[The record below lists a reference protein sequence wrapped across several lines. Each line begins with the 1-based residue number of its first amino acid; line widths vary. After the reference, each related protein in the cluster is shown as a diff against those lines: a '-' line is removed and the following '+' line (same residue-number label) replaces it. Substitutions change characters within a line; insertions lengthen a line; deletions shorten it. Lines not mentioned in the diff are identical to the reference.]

1 MPISGMSRAVGKSA
15 KIPTKAKAKAVKTK
29 TKSAAK
35 PAAAPVRSN
44 PARPD
49 PARNKRK
56 SASHKPASQSKPAFQ
71 EALADAE
78 RYALAL
84 ESINEN
90 LYDWDIEN
98 DTVYFAPGLFELLG
112 LSPAQMRKPSD
123 WIGRIHPDDRS
134 LFKYTLTEHL
144 KGKTPRFSME
154 LRYRDSAGNLRW
166 ARLAGIALRRPDGW
180 ATRMVG
186 AAGDISETK
195 QLDEALAASADVLKV
210 MSRSTFELQT
220 VLDAVVAAAVRLCEA
235 DAALVFRRDGDLYHL
250 AAEKGLNRKQKDFLR
265 DKRLPPSRTT
275 VLGRT
280 ALERRVIHI
289 PDVAKDTEYN
299 WPEVHNVADFRAI
312 VGVPLL
318 REGEPIGV
326 MTLTR
331 DVGRP
336 FSARQLELISTF
348 ADQAVIAIETVR
360 LFEEVQKRT
369 SETERTREIL
379 ATMID
384 NMDDGIALMT
394 PEHDD
399 VRVHFVNNR
408 MMEFQKY
415 PADVAY
421 PESLLSDI
429 RRFQAQRGD
438 FGPLDDVEAKV
449 RQEVAHMRTPQGV
462 HFERRSAS
470 GHHIEVTYKTLD
482 NGTII
487 SIHRDITA
495 LKERE
500 QSLAAAKEA
509 AEAARADAESTRQV
523 MQVVIDNMNEGV
535 QLFDKDFKVEF
546 VNRQLL
552 DYFEYPPG
560 IGGPGATGFDG
571 LRFMAKRGDYG
582 ADADVEKIVA
592 ERAARIRDPKGSK
605 NFRRTANGHLVE
617 FSFKPLPGGRVL
629 AVGHDM
635 TEVKHR
641 EEALRSAADILKLI
655 NDGRVDLD
663 TVLQRLV
670 EAATRLSE
678 ADGANIFQRD
688 GQRDGEVFRVTAS
701 HGYSP
706 ELTDFMKRQAVK
718 PGRQSLSGRT
728 VLERRIVHIPD
739 VGADPEYAWSG
750 PRQFNE
756 YSAMLGVPLMRE
768 GTPIGVLALTRHKSM
783 PFTPA
788 QIELMSTFAD
798 QAVIAIETLRLFRE
812 VRAQTAEIER
822 TREVMQ
828 TAFDNMDD
836 GVALVD
842 REMRHVFMSRQQI
855 EARHLPEELVRPGT
869 PVRDI
874 MLFQARRGDYG
885 PVTSEADVRRYAD
898 AAFARMT
905 TPGGTRYVREQGG
918 RIIEF
923 SFKPIAGGSIL
934 GGFRDITD
942 LRHREEALAQAKA
955 DVERTRTLMQT
966 ILDNMDDGVSLFDKD
981 FVWQFTNKNHIDRHE
996 YPPELLKP
1004 GVTGTD
1010 RIRYQVRRGEFGPVA
1025 EEDVERRVA
1034 EICAILRDPR
1044 GGGYERRT
1052 VKGRYVQFKYKP
1064 LADGSLLGVYR
1075 DITELKDREEALA
1088 QAKED
1093 VERTRAVMQ
1102 TVLDNMNDGVILVDR
1117 DFNYV
1122 FGNNQFREKLRLPD
1136 AVTSAGN
1143 SVDEIIRFQAAR
1155 GDFGPVEDVERTV
1168 KERRAS
1174 MLSPGGVRY
1183 DRKTVSGRHIEFVY
1197 TPLAN
1202 GGLLG
1207 MHRDITELKDREQ
1220 AVEQAR
1226 SLLQSVLDNMSDG
1239 VTLFDP
1245 DFRMKFTNQ
1254 SLVDFIKLSPE
1265 MAQPG
1270 VTLLDILRFQAKRGD
1285 FGPGQAEEL
1294 ARKRY
1299 EFIAKPGGAYFERR
1313 TSEGMHLEFRFI
1325 PLRNGDTIAVTR
1337 DITELK
1343 DREEALETS
1352 KEAAEIARDE
1362 VERTHHTMQTVFDN
1376 LVDGVSLFDK
1386 DFRWVFSNRHHRELH
1401 GYTPDLIQPG
1411 DSGMKLIRHMVTR
1424 GEYGP
1429 DADIDKIVSDVAGR
1443 MRKPGGNR
1451 YERRTYGGRYIEY
1464 IFRELEDGG
1473 LLGVYHDITEL
1484 REREAALA
1492 AAKESAENARAEA
1505 EDANQAKSTFLA
1517 TMSHE
1522 IRTPMNGVLG
1532 MLEVLEHQ
1540 GLDES
1545 QHKSVATMRDSA
1557 NALLRIIDD
1566 LLDFSKIEAGRL
1578 ELEETAFSL
1587 SGLIDGAIDTF
1598 RPQAAAKGL
1607 TLDSFIEAGSNDAL
1621 VGDPTRVRQILFNLV
1636 SNALKFT
1643 QRGGVRVRGGTRP
1656 LGHGATRV
1664 TLSITDTGIGLTAEQ
1679 RARLFQPFAQADSS
1693 TTRKFGGTGLGLSIV
1708 RRLTELMSGAVEI
1721 DSKPGKGSTF
1731 TVSLTLKAAPADSPL
1746 ATLLRPETAA
1756 KDGAAQKREHFRVLV
1771 VDDHPVNREVLV
1783 RQLDLLGI
1791 AADSVNDGVE
1801 ALEAWA
1807 AGRYNAVLADIHMP
1821 HMDGYELT
1829 QRIREAEQG
1838 GKHAGHT
1845 PIVAVTANAMKGE
1858 EERCIEA
1865 GMDAYLVKPVN
1876 IERLRTTLER
1886 WLTVGSAKGHAS
1898 VGNGEA
1904 GAAIDR
1910 SVLGAWLGDDQAAI
1924 DSLLRKFEDTAADT
1938 QREIDSASRN
1948 GNLAQLAAAAHKLK
1962 GAAQAVG
1969 AKGVGAAAAALE
1981 QAGKAGDRARARDG
1995 LGPLAVELRR
2005 ALAEISASRQ

>member
-1 MPISGMSRAVGKSA
+1 MTGMSRAAGK
-15 KIPTKAKAKAVKTK
+15 TDTKTK
-29 TKSAAK
+29 TKVVKNKTKTATKSAAK
-35 PAAAPVRSN
+35 PAAGLTRSKSV
-44 PARPD
+44 PA
-49 PARNKRK
+49 KRK
-56 SASHKPASQSKPAFQ
+56 LAPKPVP
-71 EALADAE
+71 ADAE

-98 DTVYFAPGLFELLG
+98 DTIYFAPGLFKILG
-112 LSPAQMRKPSD
+112 LNAEQMRKPSD
-123 WIGRIHPDDRS
+123 WTSRIHPDDRP
-134 LFKYTLTEHL
+134 LFKYTLAEHL

-154 LRYRDSAGNLRW
+154 LRYRDGAGNWRW
-166 ARLAGIALRRPDGW
+166 ARQAGIALRKPGGW
-180 ATRMVG
+180 AYRMVG
-186 AAGDISETK
+186 AAGDVTEAK
-195 QLDEALAASADVLKV
+195 HLDEALVASADVLKV

-235 DAALVFRRDGDLYHL
+235 DAALVFRRDGDHYRL

-265 DKRLPPSRTT
+265 DKRLPPSRET

-289 PDVAKDTEYN
+289 PDIEKDTEYN
-299 WPEVHNVADFRAI
+299 WPGVHNVADFRAI

-326 MTLTR
+326 ITLTR

-348 ADQAVIAIETVR
+348 ADQVVIAIETMR
-360 LFEEVQKRT
+360 LFEQVQDRT
-369 SETERTREIL
+369 RETERTREVL

-394 PEHDD
+394 PEGDD
-399 VRVHFVNNR
+399 VRVHFVNDR
-408 MMEFQKY
+408 MMEFQNY
-415 PADVAY
+415 PADVVY
-421 PESLLSDI
+421 PESLLSEI
-429 RRFQAQRGD
+429 RRFQAKRGD
-438 FGPLDDVEAKV
+438 FGQLDDIEAKV
-449 RQEVAHMRTPQGV
+449 WKEVAQMRTPQGV
-462 HFERRSAS
+462 RFERRSAS
-470 GHHIEVTYKTLD
+470 GHHIEVNYKTLE

-500 QSLAAAKEA
+500 QSLAVAKEA
-509 AEAARADAESTRQV
+509 AEAARTDAESTRRV
-523 MQVVIDNMNEGV
+523 MQVVLDNMNEGA
-535 QLFDKDFKVEF
+535 QLFDKNFKVEF

-552 DYFEYPPG
+552 DYFEYPPE
-560 IGGPGATGFDG
+560 IGGPGASGFDG

-582 ADADVEKIVA
+582 PDVDIEKVVA

-629 AVGHDM
+629 AVGQDM

-678 ADGANIFQRD
+678 ADGVNIFQRD
-688 GQRDGEVFRVTAS
+688 GDVYRVTAS

-706 ELTDFMKRQAVK
+706 ELTDYMKRQAVK
-718 PGRQSLSGRT
+718 PGRSSLSGRT
-728 VLERRIVHIPD
+728 ILERRVVHIPD
-739 VGADPEYAWSG
+739 VSADPEYAWSG

-756 YSAMLGVPLMRE
+756 YSTMLGVPLMRE

-783 PFTPA
+783 PFTAA

-842 REMRHVFMSRQQI
+842 RDMRHVFMSRQQI
-855 EARHLPEELVRPGT
+855 EARRLPEELVRPGT

-885 PVTSEADVRRYAD
+885 PVTSEGDVQRYVE
-898 AAFARMT
+898 AAYTRMT

-934 GGFRDITD
+934 GGFRDITE
-942 LRHREEALAQAKA
+942 LRHREEALAKA
-955 DVERTRTLMQT
+955 
-966 ILDNMDDGVSLFDKD
+966 
-981 FVWQFTNKNHIDRHE
+981 NK
-996 YPPELLKP
+996 
-1004 GVTGTD
+1004 
-1010 RIRYQVRRGEFGPVA
+1010 
-1025 EEDVERRVA
+1025 
-1034 EICAILRDPR
+1034 
-1044 GGGYERRT
+1044 
-1052 VKGRYVQFKYKP
+1052 
-1064 LADGSLLGVYR
+1064 
-1075 DITELKDREEALA
+1075 
-1088 QAKED
+1088 D

-1102 TVLDNMNDGVILVDR
+1102 TVLDNMNDGVILVDQ

-1122 FGNNQFREKLRLPD
+1122 FGNSQFREKLRLSD
-1136 AVTSAGN
+1136 DVTQAGL
-1143 SVDEIIRFQAAR
+1143 SVEEIIRFQAAR
-1155 GDFGPVEDVERTV
+1155 GDFGPIDDIEKTV
-1168 KERRAS
+1168 KQRRAS
-1174 MLSPGGVRY
+1174 MLTPGGIRY

-1197 TPLAN
+1197 TPLAD

-1226 SLLQSVLDNMSDG
+1226 ILLRSVLDNMSDG

-1245 DFRMKFTNQ
+1245 DFRSKFTNQ
-1254 SLVDFIKLSPE
+1254 SLVDFIKLPPE

-1270 VTLLDILRFQAKRGD
+1270 VSLLDILRYQGKRGD
-1285 FGPGQAEEL
+1285 FGPVEQAEEL
-1294 ARKRY
+1294 ARRRY
-1299 EFIAKPGGAYFERR
+1299 EFITKPGGAYFERR
-1313 TSEGMHLEFRFI
+1313 TAEGKYLEFRFI
-1325 PLRNGDTIAVTR
+1325 PLRDGDTIALTR

-1343 DREEALETS
+1343 DREEALGAS

-1362 VERTHHTMQTVFDN
+1362 VERTHQTMQTVFDN

-1429 DADIDKIVSDVAGR
+1429 DADIDKIVADVAGR

-1451 YERRTYGGRYIEY
+1451 YERRTHDGRYIEY

-1492 AAKESAENARAEA
+1492 TAKETAENARVEAEA
-1505 EDANQAKSTFLA
+1505 ANQAKSTFLA

-1532 MLEVLEHQ
+1532 MLEVLEYQ
-1540 GLDES
+1540 GLDDS
-1545 QHKSVATMRDSA
+1545 QRKSVGTMRDSA

-1643 QRGGVRVRGGTRP
+1643 QRGGVRVRGGTKP
-1656 LGHGATRV
+1656 LGNGATRV
-1664 TLSITDTGIGLTAEQ
+1664 TLSVTDTGIGLTAEQ

-1693 TTRKFGGTGLGLSIV
+1693 TTRRFGGTGLGLSIV
-1708 RRLTELMSGAVEI
+1708 RRLSELMDGTVEI
-1721 DSKPGKGSTF
+1721 DSAAGKGSTF

-1746 ATLLRPETAA
+1746 ATLLRPEGGA
-1756 KDGAAQKREHFRVLV
+1756 KDGMAQKREHFRVLV

-1783 RQLDLLGI
+1783 RQLDLMGI
-1791 AADSVNDGVE
+1791 EADSVNDGVE

-1821 HMDGYELT
+1821 RMDGYELS
-1829 QRIREAEQG
+1829 QRIREAETD
-1838 GKHAGHT
+1838 GKRPGHT
-1845 PIVAVTANAMKGE
+1845 PIVAVTANALKGE

-1865 GMDAYLVKPVN
+1865 GMDAYLVKPVS
-1876 IERLRTTLER
+1876 IDRLRATLER
-1886 WLTVGSAKGHAS
+1886 WLA
-1898 VGNGEA
+1898 VGNGKA
-1904 GAAIDR
+1904 ATGIGGMGDAIDR
-1910 SVLGAWLGDDQAAI
+1910 NVLGAWLGDDQAAI
-1924 DSLLRKFEDTAADT
+1924 DQLLRKFEDTAADT

-1948 GNLAQLAAAAHKLK
+1948 NNLAQLAAAAHKLK
-1962 GAAQAVG
+1962 GAAQAIG
-1969 AKGVGAAAAALE
+1969 AKGVGQAAAALE
-1981 QAGKAGDRARARDG
+1981 QAGKAGDRAQARDG

-2005 ALAEISASRQ
+2005 ALAEIGASRA